1 MATTSIVLGFLSFSI
16 LALGTYWTVVNY
28 KRAQNNKKI
37 ARELDDI
44 VELTLSAVKET
55 RDAALKQEQLDNH
68 DITSPA
74 MLSSILTVIVSK
86 YGNINLS
93 LDDFLIPDGEYVSV
107 YVDTT
112 SKELIL
118 SLSHQVV
125 TPDELYSIISF
136 TDSDDNTFH

>member
-1 MATTSIVLGFLSFSI
+1 MTTIGIALGFLSFSV
-16 LALGTYWTVVNY
+16 LAVGTYWVGVNY

-37 ARELDDI
+37 ARELDAI
-44 VELTLSAVKET
+44 IQLTLSAVEKT
-55 RDAALKQEQLDNH
+55 REAALKQGDLENQ

-74 MLSSILTVIVSK
+74 LLSSILTVIVSK

-107 YVDTT
+107 YVDPT
-112 SKELIL
+112 SQELIL
-118 SLSHQVV
+118 SLNHQLVS
-125 TPDELYSIISF
+125 PDELYFSF